1 MNKIRYLI
9 SASLGPLALAV
20 LVAGLAGMTAC
31 GSREIELPFET
42 IEQGDWA
49 GHFSPLPYA
58 IRETRLV
65 LVTSREETAQLEDW
79 VSPEAMDQLSQ
90 LDFAR
95 YFAIALFR
103 GPQASSGYDTIIERV
118 ARRDGKVVVYAQF
131 WEPSPY
137 YSVLDTVT
145 TPYHVI
151 KVRKDDGVGQ
161 EAELVLQ
168 SRAVTPTP
176 PF

>member
-9 SASLGPLALAV
+9 SALLGPLALAV
-20 LVAGLAGMTAC
+20 LVAVLAGMTAC
-31 GSREIELPFET
+31 GSRETELPFET
-42 IEQGDWA
+42 IEQRDWA
-49 GHFSPLPYA
+49 GYGDLESDS
-58 IRETRLV
+58 IWKTRLV
-65 LVTSREETAQLEDW
+65 LVTSRDGTAQLESM
-79 VSPEAMDQLSQ
+79 VSPEAMDQLVR
-90 LDFAR
+90 LNFER

-103 GPQASSGYDTIIERV
+103 GRQASSGYDTIIERV
-118 ARRDGKVVVYAQF
+118 ARQGDEVVVYAQF

-137 YSVLDTVT
+137 YSVLDVATS
-145 TPYHVI
+145 PYHVI

-161 EAELVLQ
+161 ETELVLQ